1 MEFLKMGVYNYE
13 KKNKNSKMKLIFA
26 SLFLLS
32 ILNTDIFCEVWN
44 SKSWRIFPWSL
55 TFIDKSIAHV
65 NLLNSPTTCNPCR
78 YIAIFIKILNVHLHE
93 KS

>member
-1 MEFLKMGVYNYE
+1 MGVYNYE

-44 SKSWRIFPWSL
+44 SKS
-55 TFIDKSIAHV
+55 
-65 NLLNSPTTCNPCR
+65 
-78 YIAIFIKILNVHLHE
+78 
-93 KS
+93 